1 MALSKVTSNGITD
14 SAVTTAKIANCGV
27 ANADLAG
34 DAVTSAKIT
43 DGTVAAGDLASSLDL
58 SGKTVTLPQSAFS
71 TVDQNIALLGF
82 KMAVNEGLTVFNL
95 VDGVVDEFH
104 DESGTDEGEGSN
116 DLYCASNDY
125 YVNSTSPTGAASA
138 FSGGYTKTAITEP
151 DTGTAGTG
159 GCHGSG
165 QSGQYTVQTGVT
177 SVSLFA
183 YGAGGGR
190 PTGGGGG
197 FSTGALAVTAS
208 QTLHVVAGEH
218 GVGCL
223 PHGPGTPANNDEGGY
238 GGGGGVGYPST
249 NGFGSGAGFSGV
261 FSVEAQQPGSEPNG
275 DMFESI
281 EAPEV

>member
-27 ANADLAG
+27 ATADLAG

-151 DTGTAGTG
+151 ITGIKFKMN
-159 GCHGSG
+159 
-165 QSGQYTVQTGVT
+165 VK
-177 SVSLFA
+177 
-183 YGAGGGR
+183 
-190 PTGGGGG
+190 
-197 FSTGALAVTAS
+197 
-208 QTLHVVAGEH
+208 
-218 GVGCL
+218 L
-223 PHGPGTPANNDEGGY
+223 PKMKANSKPKN
-238 GGGGGVGYPST
+238 
-249 NGFGSGAGFSGV
+249 
-261 FSVEAQQPGSEPNG
+261 Q
-275 DMFESI
+275 
-281 EAPEV
+281 